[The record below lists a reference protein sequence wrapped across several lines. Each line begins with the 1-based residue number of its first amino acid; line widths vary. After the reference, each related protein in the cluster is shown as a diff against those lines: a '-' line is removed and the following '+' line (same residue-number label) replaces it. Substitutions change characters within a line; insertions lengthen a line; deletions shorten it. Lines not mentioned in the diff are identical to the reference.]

1 MIYLY
6 KTISLV
12 FSASPNWIVATLWLI
27 LIMFIAVSI
36 AVASVMR

>member
-12 FSASPNWIVATLWLI
+12 FSASPNWIVTTLWLM
-27 LIMFIAVSI
+27 LITCIAVSI
-36 AVASVMR
+36 AAASVKR